1 MGENK
6 VKESGV
12 GKYNEVLGVLA
23 NWKSVRVK
31 MTSLS

>member
-1 MGENK
+1 MGVAK

-12 GKYNEVLGVLA
+12 GKYNEGLGVLA
-23 NWKSVRVK
+23 SWRSVRVK